1 MIRTLTIIV
10 FGTLFVAAVFTPAV
24 YSALGYFLGEV
35 PWPFSR
41 VFDRVAMLVI
51 LVFIILM
58 RKDFSL
64 SELRGYFRRERLR
77 GEWKPLVAGAVLT
90 VGVTLCMLPFM
101 VGDGRLDWANKEFS
115 QYSLRLLKVVPAAL
129 LISALEE
136 SFFRVLLFQRLRD
149 SMKLP
154 FAVVIC
160 SLVYAIA
167 HFISPAK
174 QWQYPGYSVTIGF
187 EYLAAVFDR
196 LLLPGVLPAF
206 FGLFLVGVVLCIVI
220 WRTRS
225 LLLCLG
231 LHAGWVIA
239 IKIAGFST
247 EKTANFAYAEGV
259 GRRYFLVAE
268 PLAWVS
274 IVLVGVI
281 VLWGF
286 TKLWSSSLEVT
297 VE

>member
-1 MIRTLTIIV
+1 
-10 FGTLFVAAVFTPAV
+10 
-24 YSALGYFLGEV
+24 
-35 PWPFSR
+35 
-41 VFDRVAMLVI
+41 
-51 LVFIILM
+51 
-58 RKDFSL
+58 
-64 SELRGYFRRERLR
+64 
-77 GEWKPLVAGAVLT
+77 
-90 VGVTLCMLPFM
+90 
-101 VGDGRLDWANKEFS
+101 
-115 QYSLRLLKVVPAAL
+115 
-129 LISALEE
+129 
-136 SFFRVLLFQRLRD
+136 
-149 SMKLP
+149 
-154 FAVVIC
+154 
-160 SLVYAIA
+160 
-167 HFISPAK
+167 
-174 QWQYPGYSVTIGF
+174 VTIGF

-239 IKIAGFST
+239 IKLASFST
-247 EKTANFAYAEGV
+247 VKTANFAYAEGV

-286 TKLWSSSLEVT
+286 TKLWSSSLKVT